1 MMTVPKR
8 NGRGG
13 SDEGAALILTI
24 GLMLVAATIG
34 GSLMLL
40 SQTETYGSYNYK
52 LMTQARYAAESGVH
66 KAVHHLLNGYVPPA
80 AATVSTT
87 FANTVSPVLYSGQPV
102 VLSARSSVSANYP
115 NTATQAA
122 FNTAAHGTL
131 TVGTTTA
138 DYAASARL
146 MSIRAIDDYGAATAT
161 VIETWE
167 ITAEGTV
174 NGTRPATVEV
184 VAVLERH
191 VIRVSMFGLFA
202 TGTNCGALVMGGGVI
217 TDSYDS
223 TTMTMG
229 PGGTPVT
236 DPSGGNVGTNGNLT
250 LNGTGT
256 IVNGSLSTPRSG
268 VGNCTT
274 TSAALTLTGGSAVNE
289 GIDQMPQP
297 ITFPTPAL
305 PNPMPPTTNLTINKN
320 STCASLGLAAPHCT
334 GVDADPATGGLTL
347 NPNGSPLLLGNL
359 NQGSGSHVN
368 LMPGQ
373 YHINSASLSGNST
386 LTTVP
391 VGTDP
396 VVLQVAGVGVTTP
409 IDFTGGTVS
418 NPSFVSSR
426 LQIVYA
432 GTNTLKISGGSS
444 TAMMVYAP
452 NADAQLVGGGSFYGS
467 LLSNT
472 ISVSG
477 GTAVHYDRNSPR
489 SFGTAGNFMLSSF
502 SWKKS

>member
-1 MMTVPKR
+1 MTEPRRK
-8 NGRGG
+8 RGG

-80 AATVSTT
+80 AATVASTFT
-87 FANTVSPVLYSGQPV
+87 TGVSPVLYSGQPV
-102 VLSARSSVSANYP
+102 VLSARTGVTANYP
-115 NTATQAA
+115 NAATQTA

-131 TVGTTTA
+131 NIGTTTA

-146 MSIRAIDDYGAATAT
+146 LSIRAIDDYGANTST

-184 VAVLERH
+184 AAVLERH

-202 TGTNCGALVMGGGVI
+202 TGLGCGALEMGGGVV

-223 TTMTMG
+223 TAMTMNSS
-229 PGGTPVT
+229 GTPIT
-236 DPSGGNVGTNGNLT
+236 DASGGNVGTNGNLT
-250 LNGTGT
+250 LNGTNT
-256 IVNGSLSTPRSG
+256 VVNGSLSTPRSG

-297 ITFPTPAL
+297 ITFPPPAL
-305 PNPMPPTTNLTINKN
+305 PNPMPPTDNMNINKN
-320 STCASLGLAAPHCT
+320 STCATLGLAAPQCT
-334 GVDADPATGGLTL
+334 GIDADPATGGLTL
-347 NPNGSPLLLGNL
+347 NPNGAPLILGNL
-359 NQGSGSHVN
+359 SMGSGSHIN
-368 LMPGQ
+368 LMPGP

-391 VGTDP
+391 VGTDA
-396 VVLQVAGVGVTTP
+396 VVLQVAGVGQTTP

-426 LQIVYA
+426 LQIVYG
-432 GTNTLKISGGSS
+432 GTGTLKISGGSS

-452 NADAQLVGGGSFYGS
+452 AADAELVGGGSFYGS
-467 LLSNT
+467 LLSET

-477 GTAVHYDRNSPR
+477 GTSVHYDRNAPR
-489 SFGTAGNFMLSSF
+489 NFGTAGNFMLSSF
-502 SWKKS
+502 TWKKV